1 MNNIY
6 TILKKK
12 ALLNSHLLKNP
23 IAFVYLLAT
32 VLITIPLEYAF
43 GSIASF
49 LFLAL
54 SFSSFHKFNR
64 PFNKLLLLPILLF
77 LLMVLSIS
85 WTENIHLSTNG
96 LQKELLFFFTPLA
109 FLYIPQ
115 LSRESVFKVFRIY
128 SFAMVLFAFFYIVK
142 AIYRYVLSGNIGVF
156 FYHELVTLELNAIYV
171 SVFSSF
177 ALFYFISIKKK
188 SFIERY
194 STIILGVLVFLL
206 SSKSI
211 IFIDFLLLIYY
222 YIYFSET
229 KNSIKFITIA
239 TVSTFMIF
247 SFVFV
252 PNIKERFLIE
262 YETAFV
268 DNTINKKIGN
278 EKELV
283 YNVSLK
289 QAWNNTQFKQ
299 NNFFPGTALRVFQTR
314 IFIEMLQEQ
323 PILFTG
329 FGLDSTQE
337 KIREKA
343 KQYNLYYGYGD
354 FNFHNQ
360 YVQMFAELGIF
371 GFILLIIM
379 LFVNIRK
386 AIKNKNFLHIVFS
399 VTMIILFL
407 TESFFCRQRGVVFF
421 ITLYCMFNTLE
432 ADNRAIEKK

>member
-6 TILKKK
+6 TIFKKK
-12 ALLNSHLLKNP
+12 SLLNSHLLKNP

-96 LQKELLFFFTPLA
+96 LQKELLFLFTPLA

-128 SFAMVLFAFFYIVK
+128 SFAMVLFAFFYIIK

-188 SFIERY
+188 SFIELY

-289 QAWNNTQFKQ
+289 QAWNNTQFQQ

-432 ADNRAIEKK
+432 ADKKAIEKK

>member
-1 MNNIY
+1 MNYIYNI
-6 TILKKK
+6 IKNKSLI
-12 ALLNSHLLKNP
+12 NSDLLKNP
-23 IAFVYLLAT
+23 AVFVYLLAA

-43 GSIASF
+43 GSMASL
-49 LFLAL
+49 LFLVI

-64 PFNKLLLLPILLF
+64 PFNKSLFLPILF
-77 LLMVLSIS
+77 FFLMVLSIS
-85 WTENIHLSTNG
+85 WSQNIHLSTSG
-96 LQKELLFFFTPLA
+96 LQKELLFLFTPLA
-109 FLYIPQ
+109 FLYIPKLNQ
-115 LSRESVFKVFRIY
+115 ENVFKAFRIY
-128 SFAMVLFAFFYIVK
+128 SFSMVFYAFFYIIK
-142 AIYRYVLSGNIGVF
+142 AIYRYILTGNIGVF

-177 ALFYFISIKKK
+177 ALFYFISLKNK
-188 SFIERY
+188 SVIER
-194 STIILGVLVFLL
+194 SATVMLGVLVFLL

-229 KNSIKFITIA
+229 RNSIKFITIA
-239 TVSTFMIF
+239 TVSAFMIF

-268 DNTINKKIGN
+268 DNTINKNIGN

-289 QAWNNTQFKQ
+289 QAWNNKEFQQ
-299 NNFFPGTALRVFQTR
+299 NNFFPGTALRVFQAR

-360 YVQMFAELGIF
+360 YVQIFAELGVF
-371 GFILLIIM
+371 GFLILIAM

-421 ITLYCMFNTLE
+421 ITLYCMFNILE
-432 ADNRAIEKK
+432 ANKKEVEKI